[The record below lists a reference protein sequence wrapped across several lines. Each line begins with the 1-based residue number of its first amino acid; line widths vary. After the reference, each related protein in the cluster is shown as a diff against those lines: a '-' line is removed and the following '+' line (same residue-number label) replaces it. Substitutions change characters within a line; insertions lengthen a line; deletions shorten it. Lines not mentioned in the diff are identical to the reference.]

1 MGGKRTEQPRPA
13 VSQRLQDMVERAKK
27 KHGVA
32 PQPKPLPTPVRSTT
46 PPPNTNPV
54 PGSGS
59 REVAPA
65 PKTPSKSP
73 GPPTP
78 EPMSVQSNRSTPI
91 TQDCKRLRM
100 ASTSTLSEAPSELP
114 SLPCF
119 SSGSYKD
126 KPHHLDSAST
136 IVFDLSKLK
145 ITGPANTFKLVPLDL
160 HIVLKDRT

>member
-1 MGGKRTEQPRPA
+1 MVLGMGGKRTEQPRPA

-100 ASTSTLSEAPSELP
+100 ASTSTAFGSPFRT
-114 SLPCF
+114 SLP
-119 SSGSYKD
+119 
-126 KPHHLDSAST
+126 P
-136 IVFDLSKLK
+136 KLFFRVLQ
-145 ITGPANTFKLVPLDL
+145 GQAAPLRFGINHCL
-160 HIVLKDRT
+160 RPV